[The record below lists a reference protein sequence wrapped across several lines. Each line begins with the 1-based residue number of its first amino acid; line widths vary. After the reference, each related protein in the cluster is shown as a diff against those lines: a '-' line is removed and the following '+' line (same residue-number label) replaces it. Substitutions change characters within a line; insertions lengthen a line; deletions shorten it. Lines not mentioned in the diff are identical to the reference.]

1 MHYKGIWLILAAAA
15 VMPAAS
21 ASVIYSI
28 EPVTPVAQPGDVGDV
43 FEVLLNNTG
52 PSISVGAFTFGVTT
66 TDTDITFV
74 SADTS
79 TTADPYIFA
88 GYSLDDDFSV
98 PLNATSGSSL
108 EADDASFPVLGVTVG
123 TDQTVSLGRVLY
135 DVAPGAALGS
145 FTITFTTD
153 PGDNSLSDPDANA
166 INIDSLQSAQV
177 PIGSSVPEPASL
189 LLVPAGLLALRRR
202 RARWVHPPASVRL
215 NIESEPRP

>member
-108 EADDASFPVLGVTVG
+108 EADDASFPGLGG
-123 TDQTVSLGRVLY
+123 HRRHRSDG
-135 DVAPGAALGS
+135 VARASAL
-145 FTITFTTD
+145 
-153 PGDNSLSDPDANA
+153 
-166 INIDSLQSAQV
+166 
-177 PIGSSVPEPASL
+177 
-189 LLVPAGLLALRRR
+189 
-202 RARWVHPPASVRL
+202 
-215 NIESEPRP
+215 